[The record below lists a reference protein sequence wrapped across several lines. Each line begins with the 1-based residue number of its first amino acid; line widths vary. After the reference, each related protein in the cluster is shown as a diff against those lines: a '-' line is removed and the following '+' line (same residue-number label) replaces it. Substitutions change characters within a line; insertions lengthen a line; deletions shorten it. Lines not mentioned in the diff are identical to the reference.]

1 MATTRGLERHRE
13 TVRAY
18 RRIFNSPEGQLIL
31 RDMMKA
37 SGFTRTNYVPGSFD
51 ATAHNEGQ
59 RAMVL
64 RCAKMAHIDEAKL
77 IELLLQQQSDSV
89 HERE

>member
-1 MATTRGLERHRE
+1 MGTTRGLEKHRAIL
-13 TVRAY
+13 RAY
-18 RRIFNSPEGQLIL
+18 QRLFNSPEGELVL

-64 RCAKMAHIDEAKL
+64 RVAKL
-77 IELLLQQQSDSV
+77 AHYSEAQILALLL
-89 HERE
+89 EPEPEA